1 MGPATAGPILH
12 IHILHFI
19 MYSNSL
25 LIAAVFSLVG
35 CASITRG
42 TKEVFVVDSTPQD
55 AEVRLSTGQ
64 VARTPASF
72 EVGRRD
78 TLTVFVTKPGYK
90 PRTVIVQSEVG
101 GGGAAGMAGN
111 VLFGGIIGAGVDAG
125 TGAMYEH
132 KPNPLMV
139 QLESEVASAK
149 TQP

>member
-1 MGPATAGPILH
+1 MQIPVLMRIPALLLVCTAAT
-12 IHILHFI
+12 
-19 MYSNSL
+19 M
-25 LIAAVFSLVG
+25 VG

-55 AEVRLSTGQ
+55 AEVRLSSGQ
-64 VARTPASF
+64 VGRTPASF

-90 PRTVIVQSEVG
+90 PRTLIVQSEVG

-139 QLESEVASAK
+139 QLEPDSAPAK
-149 TQP
+149 P

>member
-1 MGPATAGPILH
+1 MRIPA
-12 IHILHFI
+12 
-19 MYSNSL
+19 L
-25 LIAAVFSLVG
+25 LLVCMAASMVG

-55 AEVRLSTGQ
+55 AEVRLSSGQ
-64 VARTPASF
+64 VGRTPASF

-78 TLTVFVTKPGYK
+78 TLTVFVNKPGYK
-90 PRTVIVQSEVG
+90 PRTLIVQSEVG

-139 QLESEVASAK
+139 QLEPESAPVK
-149 TQP
+149 P

>member
-1 MGPATAGPILH
+1 MRIIPLLLVCTASS
-12 IHILHFI
+12 
-19 MYSNSL
+19 M
-25 LIAAVFSLVG
+25 VG

-55 AEVRLSTGQ
+55 AEVRLSSGQ
-64 VARTPASF
+64 VGRTPASF

-90 PRTVIVQSEVG
+90 ARTLVVQSEVG

-139 QLESEVASAK
+139 QLEPESAPAK
-149 TQP
+149 P

>member
-1 MGPATAGPILH
+1 MCRALLAHLPYFQMNCRKPLIL
-12 IHILHFI
+12 LL
-19 MYSNSL
+19 SL
-25 LIAAVFSLVG
+25 AFAG

>member
-1 MGPATAGPILH
+1 MRNKTYIL
-12 IHILHFI
+12 L
-19 MYSNSL
+19 MLSL
-25 LIAAVFSLVG
+25 SMVG

-55 AEVRLSTGQ
+55 AEVRLSSGQ
-64 VARTPASF
+64 VGRTPASF

-78 TLTVFVTKPGYK
+78 TLTVFVSKPGYK
-90 PRTVIVQSEVG
+90 SRTLIVQSEVG

-139 QLESEVASAK
+139 QLEPESAPTK
-149 TQP
+149 P